1 MAQSPSTAPA
11 QTSGLSREITTITRR
26 DIFDFLRAESGSWW
40 GHLSEIGF
48 LEELYDLDALP
59 STDPRHATAA
69 EDIIRHRVAF
79 EDWDDDWVFG
89 DPRFQ
94 LTDGPDEVLLAFLAQ
109 MAHPLVRPDT
119 QQAMQLVTRL
129 NGMLAPDGWELRTSG
144 FISGRPVYA
153 PARTANGPGRMIRMR
168 IEDDDAGKLDL
179 VLGQAHYVLGE
190 NGDVLA
196 QSLIMRAALTVRRDG
211 GIFYP
216 IPGDNWNAFTYEA
229 VLTVD
234 PSLAP
239 EFTTEITDRI
249 WEALGAV
256 FGYHDRDDVQSLV
269 IEQAAPRLPAISA
282 DWRDEAAQLSRQ
294 PPANQARRERADS
307 GYPSQDGLVF
317 GSRAEL
323 AVYHVLM
330 EIQRECPVQKAI
342 AVLPL
347 PGAKL
352 RDTGVRYPDF
362 VVLGNGRAAIIEV
375 DGPHH
380 YGRTRKADDA
390 TRDRHW
396 GRCGV
401 PTIRITAEHA
411 DDPGSLKAI
420 LQEDLRRDLW
430 RA

>member
-352 RDTGVRYPDF
+352 RDTGVRYP
-362 VVLGNGRAAIIEV
+362 E
-375 DGPHH
+375 
-380 YGRTRKADDA
+380 
-390 TRDRHW
+390 
-396 GRCGV
+396 
-401 PTIRITAEHA
+401 
-411 DDPGSLKAI
+411 
-420 LQEDLRRDLW
+420 LRRA
-430 RA
+430 R